1 MSTEQMRYL
10 MSTIGLNNTPV
21 SMFQVEYVAQGGGYS
36 MSKMSASTLSE
47 VTEMALE
54 GKKHTGNIVI
64 MNIDPIEVGV
74 IKELALKDHPRI
86 D

>member
-21 SMFQVEYVAQGGGYS
+21 SMFHVEYVTAGGGYS
-36 MSKMSASTLSE
+36 MTRMSASTLSE
-47 VTEMALE
+47 VTEMAVE
-54 GKKHTGNIVI
+54 DNKHTGPIAI
-64 MNIDPIEVGV
+64 MYVDPVEVGV
-74 IKELALKDHPRI
+74 TKELALKNHPRI